1 MTPGTINYFYLV
13 AAAMVLFYAIK
24 QNNIKQWILMAAS
37 IIFLS
42 FFGVASVVVCIS
54 LSVLNYY
61 FAKNAQRTQFSFLKL
76 VVINSINIG
85 VLFLLRFIVEID
97 INPLLFPVKLGITQ
111 KSFFA
116 LGIGFYSLQNIAF
129 QIDIYKKRYKPDISL
144 LAYTLGNVFFARLAS
159 GPIHN
164 INSFQKQL
172 VNLPIKLTEENIT
185 VGIQRILLGSIKK
198 FVVAERLAVDVNQ
211 YFDHPFD
218 ILSSCDVLF
227 ACIFYTVELYFDFS
241 GYIDIAVGSA
251 KLFGIQLSENFNMPL
266 RAKSISEWWRRW
278 HITLIN
284 WFTQYIYYPIAYRFK
299 SKRNLAIVF
308 SIGGTFLVSAVWH
321 GLGLTYLFWGLIHV
335 FYLIVEA
342 FSKKNLAAIEQ
353 KLKPRLYAALF
364 IPITIL
370 LVSFSN
376 IFFRASSMTDAFGII
391 HKLFDWNHFWPP
403 LSFKDW
409 LIHGEGGSLKDL
421 FNFRLAAFVAILYLI
436 YEEKCLKIV
445 NDVKYSIFRIVFML
459 LILIILGVFDSAG
472 NFIYMEF

>member
-1 MTPGTINYFYLV
+1 
-13 AAAMVLFYAIK
+13 
-24 QNNIKQWILMAAS
+24 
-37 IIFLS
+37 
-42 FFGVASVVVCIS
+42 
-54 LSVLNYY
+54 
-61 FAKNAQRTQFSFLKL
+61 
-76 VVINSINIG
+76 
-85 VLFLLRFIVEID
+85 
-97 INPLLFPVKLGITQ
+97 
-111 KSFFA
+111 
-116 LGIGFYSLQNIAF
+116 
-129 QIDIYKKRYKPDISL
+129 
-144 LAYTLGNVFFARLAS
+144 VFFARLAS

>member
-1 MTPGTINYFYLV
+1 MTPGSINYFYLL
-13 AAAMVLFYAIK
+13 AATLILFYAIK
-24 QNNIKQWILMAAS
+24 QNNVKQWILLAAS
-37 IIFLS
+37 IVFLS
-42 FFGVASVVVCIS
+42 FFGVASVGVCIS

-61 FAKNAQRTQFSFLKL
+61 FAKNAHRTDFNFPKL
-76 VVINSINIG
+76 VLINTINIG
-85 VLFLLRFIVEID
+85 ILFLLRFIVEID
-97 INPLLFPVKLGITQ
+97 LNPKLFPEELGITQ

-129 QIDIYKKRYKPDISL
+129 QIDVYKKRYKPDISL
-144 LAYTLGNVFFARLAS
+144 IAYTLGNVFFARLAS

-164 INSFQKQL
+164 INTFQKQL
-172 VNLPIKLTEENIT
+172 VNLPIKFTEENIT

-198 FVVAERLAVDVNQ
+198 FVVAERLAVDVDR
-211 YFDHPFD
+211 YFAHPFD
-218 ILSSCDVLF
+218 LLSSCDALF

-251 KLFGIQLSENFNMPL
+251 KLFGIQVSENFNMPL

-284 WFTQYIYYPIAYRFK
+284 WFTQYIYYPISFRFK
-299 SKRNLAIVF
+299 SKRNLAIVL

-321 GLGLTYLFWGLIHV
+321 GLGLTYLFWGMIHV
-335 FYLIVEA
+335 FYLVLEA
-342 FSKKNLAAIEQ
+342 FSKKNLAALEQ

-376 IFFRASSMTDAFGII
+376 IFFRANNIHEAFGIV
-391 HKLFDWNHFWPP
+391 HTLFDWNHFWPP

-409 LIHGEGGSLKDL
+409 LLHGELWDVREL
-421 FNFRLAAFVAILYLI
+421 FNFRLAAFVAVLYLVF
-436 YEEKCLKIV
+436 EQKFLGIV
-445 NDVKYSIFRIVFML
+445 NENKYSIFRIVFML
-459 LILIILGVFDSAG
+459 LILILLGVFDSG
-472 NFIYMEF
+472 GRFLYMEF